1 MVFGGERMRISRR
14 HQSTS
19 IGKVYRTLTATLL
32 LMRGK
37 DQKRKLQS
45 LMGEQV
51 NLSRHKPKSL
61 GEILQLTASVC
72 CLLPQHFNFSTT
84 YVCSVKFQMA
94 IRIIC
99 CWGFCSQT
107 APILVISCCFYCK
120 GRLRDVQ

>member
-1 MVFGGERMRISRR
+1 MVFGGERMRISGR

-51 NLSRHKPKSL
+51 NLSR
-61 GEILQLTASVC
+61 Q
-72 CLLPQHFNFSTT
+72 
-84 YVCSVKFQMA
+84 
-94 IRIIC
+94 
-99 CWGFCSQT
+99 
-107 APILVISCCFYCK
+107 
-120 GRLRDVQ
+120 